1 MSEAIIDFGE
11 DEGIEDEIY
20 NDGTYKLGDYADSV
34 RKRVQDLV
42 QAIQSHLT
50 SSMKGSLLQT
60 GIRTVLLGAPN
71 AGKSSLLNILAQRP
85 ASIVSPEPGTTRD
98 VVEVLLDIAGFPCVV
113 GDTAGLRDG
122 ETIGGVEREGV
133 LRAKNRAASSDL
145 RILVVD
151 ASLRPIQKGLQ
162 EVDSYLK
169 SDDDVSTVL
178 ILNKIDLVNDQRHIK
193 EQYSSTTGLPEE
205 LIFPVSCLTRD
216 GIDEF
221 GSGMTK
227 LLQNMTGSRENIL
240 ATNERQRRL
249 LSECISHLQ
258 AFLRLSP
265 SLANQLT
272 RRRPLSRHRNGH
284 RRTEIRSQR
293 TRKDLWQSRSRRSLR
308 FHIPDNI
315 SRYLI
320 PI

>member
-20 NDGTYKLGDYADSV
+20 NDSAYNLGDYADSV
-34 RKRVQDLV
+34 CKRVQDLLE
-42 QAIQSHLT
+42 AIQSHLT

-122 ETIGGVEREGV
+122 ETVGGIEREGV

-151 ASLRPIQKGLQ
+151 ANLGIQEGLQ

-169 SDDDVSTVL
+169 SDDNVSTVL
-178 ILNKIDLVNDQRHIK
+178 ILNKVDLVKDPRNVR
-193 EQYSSTTGLPEE
+193 EQYALATGLQKES
-205 LIFPVSCLTRD
+205 IFPVSCLTRD

-221 GSGMTK
+221 GSGITK
-227 LLQNMTGSRENIL
+227 ILQNMTGSRESIL

-258 AFLRLSP
+258 AFLGSHLIK
-265 SLANQLT
+265 
-272 RRRPLSRHRNGH
+272 RN
-284 RRTEIRSQR
+284 
-293 TRKDLWQSRSRRSLR
+293 
-308 FHIPDNI
+308 
-315 SRYLI
+315 
-320 PI
+320 

>member
-20 NDGTYKLGDYADSV
+20 NDSTYNFGDYADSV
-34 RKRVQDLV
+34 RKRVQDLLE
-42 QAIQSHLT
+42 AIQSHLT
-50 SSMKGSLLQT
+50 SSMKGSLLQM

-122 ETIGGVEREGV
+122 ETVGGIEREGV

-151 ASLRPIQKGLQ
+151 ASLGIQEGLQ

-169 SDDDVSTVL
+169 SDDNVSTVL
-178 ILNKIDLVNDQRHIK
+178 ILNKVDLVKDPGNVR
-193 EQYSSTTGLPEE
+193 EQYSLTTGLPTES
-205 LIFPVSCLTRD
+205 IFPVSCLTRD

-258 AFLRLSP
+258 AFLG
-265 SLANQLT
+265 SL
-272 RRRPLSRHRNGH
+272 
-284 RRTEIRSQR
+284 
-293 TRKDLWQSRSRRSLR
+293 
-308 FHIPDNI
+308 
-315 SRYLI
+315 LI
-320 PI
+320 NPN

>member
-1 MSEAIIDFGE
+1 MSEAMIDFGE

-20 NDGTYKLGDYADSV
+20 DDGTAHLENAADIV
-34 RKRVQDLV
+34 RQRVLDLV
-42 QAIQSHLT
+42 EAIQSHLT

-122 ETIGGVEREGV
+122 EIVGGIEREGV
-133 LRAKNRAASSDL
+133 LRAKTRAASSDL

-151 ASLRPIQKGLQ
+151 ASLGVKGGLQ
-162 EVDSYLK
+162 EVDSYLN

-178 ILNKIDLVNDQRHIK
+178 ILNKIDLLQDTGDLRQ
-193 EQYSSTTGLPEE
+193 QYSSATGLPKES
-205 LIFPVSCLTRD
+205 IFPVSCLTED
-216 GIDEF
+216 GIDEL
-221 GSGMTK
+221 GSGMAK
-227 LLQNMTGSRENIL
+227 LLQNMTGSRENVL

-249 LSECISHLQ
+249 LSECISHLH
-258 AFLRLSP
+258 AFLGFPPFRVT
-265 SLANQLT
+265 QLIL
-272 RRRPLSRHRNGH
+272 RRPNPRYCNGR
-284 RRTEIRSQR
+284 RRTEICSYC
-293 TRKDLWQSRSRRSLR
+293 TG
-308 FHIPDNI
+308 
-315 SRYLI
+315 
-320 PI
+320 

>member
-1 MSEAIIDFGE
+1 M
-11 DEGIEDEIY
+11 
-20 NDGTYKLGDYADSV
+20 L
-34 RKRVQDLV
+34 DLV
-42 QAIQSHLT
+42 QAIQLHLT

-122 ETIGGVEREGV
+122 ETIGEIEREGV

-151 ASLRPIQKGLQ
+151 ASVGIEGGLQ
-162 EVDSYLK
+162 EVNSYLK

-178 ILNKIDLVNDQRHIK
+178 VLNKVDLVEETEDLRGH
-193 EQYSSTTGLPEE
+193 YSSATGLSKES
-205 LIFPVSCLTRD
+205 IFPVSCLTRD
-216 GIDEF
+216 GVDDF

-258 AFLRLSP
+258 AFLSFP
-265 SLANQLT
+265 SLHL
-272 RRRPLSRHRNGH
+272 P
-284 RRTEIRSQR
+284 
-293 TRKDLWQSRSRRSLR
+293 
-308 FHIPDNI
+308 
-315 SRYLI
+315 
-320 PI
+320 PIC